1 MVIRWHFGRRSVRVP
16 ETCHWGCRQIVCPN
30 GSAVGRAVDAVL
42 GWEQQSG
49 EVMFVGGCLQCDG
62 LVYVRLAYEGLCVV
76 ASGY

>member
-1 MVIRWHFGRRSVRVP
+1 M
-16 ETCHWGCRQIVCPN
+16 CPN